1 MPGVRD
7 LQTFSRGGPDVGG
20 RVRRVGG
27 AEAEHV
33 SGQDGRVEEMIEPK
47 WTQPTGVDGKEKIEG
62 DVGWGADR

>member
-1 MPGVRD
+1 
-7 LQTFSRGGPDVGG
+7 VGG